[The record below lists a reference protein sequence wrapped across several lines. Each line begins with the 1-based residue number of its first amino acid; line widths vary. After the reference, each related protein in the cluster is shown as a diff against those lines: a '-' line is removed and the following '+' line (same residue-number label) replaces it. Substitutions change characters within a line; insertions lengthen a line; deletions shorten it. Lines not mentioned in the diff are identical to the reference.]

1 MSAILILFFISL
13 LSKKYRVSHKQS
25 PDIVREQWT
34 CKLYTYFLTVVRAM
48 SMLVDFQKWFQSV
61 SSTFRYQVDPF
72 FLGHILKHLVLF
84 WCYDNDIG
92 CHDCHGNKRIWPD
105 VLHTSKL
112 PLRDEA
118 FKPLKYKMAGW
129 LITPPLTKNVFL
141 DFFNLK
147 NCTLEN
153 NLFHSITLH
162 LCLRNFLENCDH
174 KRLLWLRDM
183 TS

>member
-129 LITPPLTKNVFL
+129 LITLPLTKNVFL

-147 NCTLEN
+147 K
-153 NLFHSITLH
+153 LH
-162 LCLRNFLENCDH
+162 PW
-174 KRLLWLRDM
+174 K
-183 TS
+183 

>member
-147 NCTLEN
+147 K
-153 NLFHSITLH
+153 LH
-162 LCLRNFLENCDH
+162 PW
-174 KRLLWLRDM
+174 K
-183 TS
+183 